1 VKPGMQ
7 WPIGVAVV
15 LGATVIANVVVM
27 RIANSD
33 KAFAIEPDYYKRA
46 VAFDS
51 TLATE
56 RRSDAL
62 KWSASAQFL
71 AQTEA
76 TQRTLA
82 VTLTD
87 AQGVSVQGAIV
98 TVTTLANARA
108 NAVLSARLQ
117 ESSPGRYQGSLSAT
131 FPGQWEVRIDAVRG
145 AQHFVTTTRTELSRS
160 DRTRPVPVGETVGPT
175 VAPTVART
183 GAPTVVLR

>member
-1 VKPGMQ
+1 MKPGMQ
-7 WPIGVAVV
+7 WPIGIAAV
-15 LGATVIANVVVM
+15 LGATVIANLVVM

-62 KWSASAQFL
+62 KWSASARFL
-71 AQTEA
+71 AQTTA
-76 TQRTLA
+76 GQRTLA

-87 AQGVSVQGAIV
+87 AQGVAVQGA
-98 TVTTLANARA
+98 TVTMTALANARA
-108 NAVLSARLQ
+108 NLVLTATLQ
-117 ESSPGRYQGSLSAT
+117 ESSPGRYQGSLAAT

-145 AQHFVTTTRTELSRS
+145 AEHFVTTMRTELTRS
-160 DRTRPVPVGETVGPT
+160 DRTAPVPVAPT
-175 VAPTVART
+175 VAPTVVRT
-183 GAPTVVLR
+183 GAPTTVMR